1 MPWKASLGDNV
12 IDLRALASSD
22 RVAMHEER
30 PPFLCPGCAGPMTLR
45 AHDASVDLDP
55 ARFRYFIDQRGPFVA
70 FAHYPGVA
78 ERCKALGFHG
88 DESFAHLG
96 LKQSL
101 CEAAQ
106 AKGWWPE
113 VEVYHQ
119 LPSGERCRADVV
131 ITREDQKTRVLE
143 AQIAPLGPD
152 EAVRRS
158 QVYREAF
165 GNVLW
170 THTKQRP
177 WSRRLPSLRVDGDD
191 QDTVIGGMYAD
202 AGCVELAP
210 PAPLFDVVGMVLPPG
225 NDLTWIWV
233 ADDYGGFVRLGG
245 ARPPQRRRR
254 PTRRAADTETR
265 IAGSHVRECVTEPAT
280 ELPTDDSRSGD
291 IRYFAPDGTP
301 WCRFEKGTSCVN
313 GGRCLNLNHRS
324 RRVD

>member
-1 MPWKASLGDNV
+1 MPWKATLGSAIV
-12 IDLRALASSD
+12 DLREVTSTD
-22 RVAMHEER
+22 RVAMHQER
-30 PPFLCPGCAGPMTLR
+30 PSFRCPGCDGPMSLR
-45 AHDASVDLDP
+45 AHDPSLDVDPL
-55 ARFRYFIDQRGPFVA
+55 RFRYFVDKRGPFVA
-70 FAHYPGVA
+70 FAHHPGAA
-78 ERCKALGFHG
+78 EQCKALGFHG

-152 EAVRRS
+152 EAIRRS

-177 WSRRLPSLRVDGDD
+177 WSRRLPSLRVDSDD
-191 QDTVIGGMYAD
+191 QDTVIGGVYAD
-202 AGCVELAP
+202 PGCVQVAP
-210 PAPLFDVVGMVLPPG
+210 VASLFDVVGMVLPPA

-245 ARPPQRRRR
+245 ARPPHRRRR
-254 PTRRAADTETR
+254 PTRRAADTDTK
-265 IAGSHVRECVTEPAT
+265 IAGSHVRECATEPIEPLT
-280 ELPTDDSRSGD
+280 PSDPRVGD
-291 IRYFAPDGTP
+291 ARYFAPDGTP
-301 WCRFEKGTSCVN
+301 WCRFEKGSTCRN
-313 GGRCLNLNHRS
+313 GDRCLNLNHRRS
-324 RRVD
+324 R